1 MVLFASSWLSFPAL
15 IQRFKLSTHV
25 YLNLGSRK
33 VNFERFV
40 HVLIWKR
47 LVFSV
52 VFRYKDCSTSVYDC
66 KCKSS
71 QDSMLVFELR
81 KEAVSDSGLSV
92 LCFYAPWLLVGSS
105 LRFLSL

>member
-15 IQRFKLSTHV
+15 IQWFKVLAHV

-40 HVLIWKR
+40 LILIWKR
-47 LVFSV
+47 LVLSV
-52 VFRYKDCSTSVYDC
+52 VFWYKDCSTSVYDS

-81 KEAVSDSGLSV
+81 KQSRTQA
-92 LCFYAPWLLVGSS
+92 C
-105 LRFLSL
+105 